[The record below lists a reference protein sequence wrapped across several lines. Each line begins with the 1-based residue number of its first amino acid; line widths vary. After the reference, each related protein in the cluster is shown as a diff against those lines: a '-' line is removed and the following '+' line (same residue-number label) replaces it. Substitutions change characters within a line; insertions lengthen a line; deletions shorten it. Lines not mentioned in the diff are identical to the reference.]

1 MKLPYGEKALAFQLK
16 IVIDSYRNC
25 FNAYNPQSN
34 MQYKYMHEFTIETI
48 QSNHLIELGKAFLFC
63 VCVIASTAIEQTDEK
78 VLFHNMKMKRKKEQ
92 IK

>member
-78 VLFHNMKMKRKKEQ
+78 VLFRNMKMKRKKEQ